1 MYKRQNLHLT
11 LDASGPIPVLADRE
25 HLLRVFNN
33 LLQNALQAIPNDR
46 DGSVRVVLRQEHGQA
61 VAEVRD
67 NGTGI
72 AEDVRDRIFTPSFT
86 TKTSGMGLGL
96 AMVKRMVEQ
105 AGGSVRFETIEG
117 FGTSFFVTLPLGKT
131 VST

>member
-1 MYKRQNLHLT
+1 MYKRQL
-11 LDASGPIPVLADRE
+11 P
-25 HLLRVFNN
+25 
-33 LLQNALQAIPNDR
+33 AIPNDR
-46 DGSVRVVLRQEHGQA
+46 DGSVRVVLRREDGQA

-117 FGTSFFVTLPLGKT
+117 VGTSFFVTLPLGKT